1 MVGRAERHMPRL
13 TDLLRGYAPFEEV
26 VAAAAAAA
34 GGAPAAT
41 SAPSLEVAVPTFAQ
55 AYVIAGLLGRL
66 PWQGRP
72 ILVVA
77 PNQEAAADLEHELAL
92 YCPERPVTYL
102 PPRGVWYGSEG
113 EVQPRV
119 AGRRARAVAALDTGL
134 LAGRPAPVVV
144 VEAATLMEG
153 AVVPASPPL
162 TLRTGSQYD
171 FEVLPRKLVALGYVR
186 VDQVE
191 DAGDFSVRG
200 GLIDVFPTTEA
211 HPVRLEFWGDEV
223 ESLRSFSVYSQRSL
237 GPLEE
242 VTIYAAAEEFD
253 VRPRTIASL
262 LRKDTHI
269 VRTDPARATA
279 RVEAFQSDL
288 ADVIGDAFAEGAY
301 SAWEDVEKDFDRF
314 PAITL
319 SSLGL
324 VAAREGVG
332 ESGAAPGAAAARG
345 PAPGGAVGSGP
356 AAGFVIRATSGEMP
370 ITNLSE
376 AEGAIQRLVDD
387 GYRVVIAFE
396 QRAEAERA
404 GYVLRRVTGHLA
416 AGGEIAP
423 GPGVSFLPVP
433 HRRHFVIADLKLALL
448 TDALI
453 FPRRHKGVAA
463 RRPLAGIEL
472 SSFRDLR
479 KGDYVV
485 HEDHGVGRFEGIST
499 KTVAGVTRDYL
510 DLAYRDRDMLYIPH
524 DQISKVMRYVG
535 AGGAAPSL
543 SKLGGKAWEHVKSR
557 VRRAARQVAG
567 ELLHLY
573 ALRQATK
580 GYRFS
585 EDGEWQVRFEKAF
598 PYEET
603 EDQQRAIDTVK
614 DDMESEQP
622 MDRLLCGDVGYGK
635 TEVALRA
642 AFKATLDGKQVMV
655 LVPTTIL
662 AQQHYG
668 TFRERFADFPV
679 KVEMVSRFRSA
690 AEQKRI
696 LKDFAGGKVDVLI
709 GTHRLLSQDVVPKDL
724 GLVIVDEEQRFGVAQ
739 KEALRRLKV
748 RVDVLTLTATPIP
761 RTLQMSLSGVRDIT
775 IIETPPRDRHPIQT
789 YVGLYDEGMVKRAIE
804 REVDRGGQVYYLHNR
819 VETIDKVALRLRE
832 AMPRVRFAVGHGQM
846 AEQELE
852 RVMLEFLRSDSDVLV
867 TTTIIESGLDI
878 PNANTLIVER
888 ADLLGLAQLYQIR
901 GRIGRSARV
910 AHAFLFHPDEAVLT
924 EEAVARLSTLADY
937 TELGSGFK
945 IAMRDLEIRGAGEL
959 LGEEQSGHIAAVG
972 FEMYLSMLQEAA
984 AQLQGEPVNMERV
997 PRVEVGIDAHVPA
1010 AFIGYEAARV
1020 DLHRRIASA
1029 ATLEELADL
1038 RAELTDRFGEIPEPV
1053 DNLIFLGEVRVTLQ
1067 NLGADGLSVKQ
1078 SRLLI
1083 TGLLLPPGSRERLR
1097 DRDRRYVYHPLQGQL
1112 SLGLRGDERGLRRA
1126 VREVLDDILGLFDG
1140 EAPGAATPREAVPQ
1154 ATVPQTVPREAA
1166 PPAANPQMAK

>member
-1 MVGRAERHMPRL
+1 MPRL
-13 TDLLRGYAPFEEV
+13 TGLLRGYAPFEEIVNRAGPASVTGLVATAPSFTHAYVTAGLLERRPWRDGPVLV
-26 VAAAAAAA
+26 VAA
-34 GGAPAAT
+34 G
-41 SAPSLEVAVPTFAQ
+41 
-55 AYVIAGLLGRL
+55 
-66 PWQGRP
+66 
-72 ILVVA
+72 
-77 PNQEAAADLEHELAL
+77 QEAAADFEHELSL
-92 YCPERPVTYL
+92 YCPGRKVVYL

-113 EVQPRV
+113 EVHAPV
-119 AGRRARAVAALDTGL
+119 AGRRARALAAIDTGDPQAL
-134 LAGRPAPVVV
+134 GTAPVLV
-144 VEAATLMEG
+144 VEATTLMEG
-153 AVVPASPPL
+153 LVPSPAPPL
-162 TLRTGSQYD
+162 TIAMGVRHD
-171 FEVLPRKLVALGYVR
+171 FEDLVRKLVALGYTR

-200 GLIDVFPTTEA
+200 GIIDVFPATEA
-211 HPVRLEFWGDEV
+211 HPVRVEFWGDEV
-223 ESLRSFSVYSQRSL
+223 ESLRRFSVFTQRSL
-237 GPLEE
+237 GPVDAVL
-242 VTIYAAAEEFD
+242 VYAAAEPSG
-253 VRPRTIASL
+253 VRPVGIPSL
-262 LRKDTHI
+262 LPKGTRVI
-269 VRTDPARATA
+269 RTDPSRAAA

-288 ADVIGDAFAEGAY
+288 ADVLGENVPEGAY
-301 SAWEDVEKDFDRF
+301 LSWPEVETGLGGLPDLTLDSLA
-314 PAITL
+314 PAGSDETL
-319 SSLGL
+319 
-324 VAAREGVG
+324 
-332 ESGAAPGAAAARG
+332 PT
-345 PAPGGAVGSGP
+345 
-356 AAGFVIRATSGEMP
+356 IRATSGEMP
-370 ITNLSE
+370 VTNLPE
-376 AEGAIQRLVDD
+376 AEEAINRFVRD

-404 GYVLRRVTGHLA
+404 GYVLRRVTGSVA
-416 AGGEIAP
+416 VGGEVEA

-433 HRRHFVIADLKLALL
+433 HRRHLVIPDLRLALL
-448 TDALI
+448 TDSLI
-453 FPRRHKGVAA
+453 FPRRHKAA
-463 RRPLAGIEL
+463 PAKRAPAGLEL

-510 DLAYRDRDMLYIPH
+510 DLAYKDSDMLYVPH
-524 DQISKVMRYVG
+524 DQIAKVMRYVG
-535 AGGAAPSL
+535 AGGAAPGL

-557 VRRAARQVAG
+557 ARRAAREVAG

-598 PYEET
+598 PYDET
-603 EDQQRAIDTVK
+603 EDQLRAIDVIK

-642 AFKATLDGKQVMV
+642 AFKATLEGKQVMV

-679 KVEMVSRFRSA
+679 KVEMISRFRSA
-690 AEQKRI
+690 AEQKKI
-696 LKDFAGGKVDVLI
+696 LKDFAAGQVDVLI
-709 GTHRLLSQDVVPKDL
+709 GTHRLLSQDVMPKDL
-724 GLVIVDEEQRFGVAQ
+724 GLVIVDEEQRFGVTQ

-775 IIETPPRDRHPIQT
+775 TIETPPRDRHPIQT
-789 YVGLYDEGMVKRAIE
+789 YVGLYDEGMVTRAIE
-804 REVDRGGQVYYLHNR
+804 REVDRGGQVYFLHNR
-819 VETIDKVALRLRE
+819 VETIDKAALRLRE
-832 AMPRVRFAVGHGQM
+832 LMPRVRFSVAHGQM

-852 RVMLEFLRSDSDVLV
+852 RVMLEFLRGDSDVLV
-867 TTTIIESGLDI
+867 STTIIENGLDI

-901 GRIGRSARV
+901 GRIGRSTRV

-959 LGEEQSGHIAAVG
+959 LGEEQSGQIAAVG
-972 FEMYLSMLQEAA
+972 FEMYLSMLREAT
-984 AQLQGEPVNMERV
+984 AQLQGQVLGVEKV
-997 PRVEVGIDAHVPA
+997 PRVDIGIDAHVPA
-1010 AFIGYEAARV
+1010 GFIGYEAARV

-1029 ATLEELADL
+1029 ESLDELADL
-1038 RAELTDRFGEIPEPV
+1038 RAELADRFGEIPEPV

-1067 NLGADGLSVKQ
+1067 GLGADALSVRQ
-1078 SRLLI
+1078 GRLSI
-1083 TGLLLPPGSRERLR
+1083 SGLALPPGSREKLR
-1097 DRDRRYVYHPLQGQL
+1097 SRDRRYIYAPVQGNL
-1112 SLGLRGDERGLRRA
+1112 ALGMRGDERGLRRA
-1126 VREVLDDILGLFDG
+1126 VREVLDDILGVLGDG
-1140 EAPGAATPREAVPQ
+1140 ALPGAC
-1154 ATVPQTVPREAA
+1154 
-1166 PPAANPQMAK
+1166 

>member
-1 MVGRAERHMPRL
+1 MPRL
-13 TDLLRGYAPFEEV
+13 TDFLKGYPPFEAILAECARKALSAAQAGAG
-26 VAAAAAAA
+26 AAAAPRAAA
-34 GGAPAAT
+34 
-41 SAPSLEVAVPTFAQ
+41 AVDVVVPGFAH
-55 AYVIAGLLGRL
+55 AYLIAGLLENS
-66 PWQGRP
+66 PWHERAV
-72 ILVVA
+72 LLVA
-77 PNQEAAADLEHELAL
+77 PNQEAAEELEHELTL
-92 YCPERPVTYL
+92 YCSGRPVTYL

-113 EVQPRV
+113 EVKPRV
-119 AGRRARAVAALDTGL
+119 VGRRARAYEALHGGDVGRAGGGDAGKTGGDVNR
-134 LAGRPAPVVV
+134 AGAPVVV
-144 VEAATLMEG
+144 TEATTLMEG
-153 AVVPASPPL
+153 IVAPAAPHLSVSVGAAL
-162 TLRTGSQYD
+162 D
-171 FEVLPRKLVALGYVR
+171 FEAIVRQLVDLGYVR

-191 DAGDFSVRG
+191 DAGEFSVRG
-200 GLIDVFPTTEA
+200 GIIDVFPATESY
-211 HPVRLEFWGDEV
+211 PVRMEFWGDEI
-223 ESLRSFSVYSQRSL
+223 ESLRRFSVYSQRSL
-237 GPLEE
+237 GPVESVRL
-242 VTIYAAAEEFD
+242 YAAAE
-253 VRPRTIASL
+253 RPDAQPAGVISL
-262 LRKDTHI
+262 LPDDACI

-279 RVEAFQSDL
+279 RVEAFQNDL
-288 ADVIGDAFAEGAY
+288 ADVVEGHIQPGAY
-301 SAWEDVEKDFDRF
+301 CSWDELEQALGRF
-314 PAITL
+314 PMLTL
-319 SSLGL
+319 SSLAP
-324 VAAREGVG
+324 AAEE
-332 ESGAAPGAAAARG
+332 ESKAAAPMT
-345 PAPGGAVGSGP
+345 V
-356 AAGFVIRATSGEMP
+356 RATSAELP
-370 ITNLSE
+370 ITSLPE
-376 AEGAIQRLVDD
+376 AEAAIRRLVDD

-404 GYVLRRVTGHLA
+404 AYVLTRVNGTLA
-416 AGGEIAP
+416 VAGEVEA

-433 HRRHFVIADLKLALL
+433 HRRHFIMPELKLALL

-453 FPRRHKGVAA
+453 FPRRHKAA
-463 RRPLAGIEL
+463 PSRRPLAGLEL

-485 HEDHGVGRFEGIST
+485 HEDHGIGRFEGIST
-499 KTVAGVTRDYL
+499 RTVAGVTRDYL
-510 DLAYRDRDMLYIPH
+510 DLAFRDKDMLYVPH

-535 AGGAAPSL
+535 AGGTPPAL

-557 VRRAARQVAG
+557 ARRAAREVAG

-573 ALRQATK
+573 ALRQAAK
-580 GYRFS
+580 GFSFS
-585 EDGEWQVRFEKAF
+585 EDSEWQVRFEKAF

-603 EDQQRAIDTVK
+603 EDQLRAIDAVK
-614 DDMESEQP
+614 DDMESDQP

-668 TFRERFADFPV
+668 TFRERFAEFPV
-679 KVEMVSRFRSA
+679 KVEMLSRFRSP
-690 AEQKRI
+690 AEQRHI
-696 LKDFAGGKVDVLI
+696 LKEFAAGRIDVLI
-709 GTHRLLSQDVVPKDL
+709 GTHRLLSPDVAPKDL

-789 YVGLYDEGMVKRAIE
+789 YVGLYDEGMVTRAIQ
-804 REVDRGGQVYYLHNR
+804 REVERGGQVYYLHNR
-819 VETIDKVALRLRE
+819 VETIDKAAARLRE
-832 AMPRVRFAVGHGQM
+832 LMPEVRFAVAHGQM
-846 AEQELE
+846 PEQQLE
-852 RVMLEFLRSDSDVLV
+852 QVMLDFLRGDSDVLV

-972 FEMYLSMLQEAA
+972 FEMYLSMLKEATA
-984 AQLQGEPVNMERV
+984 ALRGEEVKVEKV
-997 PRVEVGIDAHVPA
+997 PRVDVGIDAHVPA
-1010 AFIGYEAARV
+1010 SFIGYEAARV

-1038 RAELTDRFGEIPEPV
+1038 RSELIDRFGELPEPV
-1053 DNLIFLGEVRVTLQ
+1053 DNLVFLGEVRVTLQ
-1067 NLGADGLSVKQ
+1067 SLGADSLTLRQ
-1078 SRLLI
+1078 HRLTM
-1083 TGLLLPPGSRERLR
+1083 TGLVLPPGSREKLR
-1097 DRDRRYVYHPLQGQL
+1097 ARDRRYVYAPVQGHL
-1112 SLGLRGDERGLRRA
+1112 TLGLRGEERSPRQA
-1126 VREVLDDILGLFDG
+1126 VREVLNDILALSGG
-1140 EAPGAATPREAVPQ
+1140 EETL
-1154 ATVPQTVPREAA
+1154 
-1166 PPAANPQMAK
+1166 